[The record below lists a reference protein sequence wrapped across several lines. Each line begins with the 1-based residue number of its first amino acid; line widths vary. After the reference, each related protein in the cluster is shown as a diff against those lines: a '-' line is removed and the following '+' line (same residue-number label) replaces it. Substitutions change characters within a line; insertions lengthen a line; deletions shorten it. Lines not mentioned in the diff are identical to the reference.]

1 MAKASL
7 ECQSCCQQVGF
18 SAANTVQVLDGE
30 SEPER
35 KTQLEAELKEK
46 QTAFDTLMKQFEVR
60 QGAAGG
66 RVQQLSEQ
74 AQLNEMTDGRPAGGI
89 AGRGGAGLRLTGGE
103 LQQVV

>member
-1 MAKASL
+1 MPELLPAS
-7 ECQSCCQQVGF
+7 GF

-35 KTQLEAELKEK
+35 KTQLQAELKEK

-66 RVQQLSEQ
+66 KSPAALGAGSAEWK
-74 AQLNEMTDGRPAGGI
+74 LTDGRPAGGI
-89 AGRGGAGLRLTGGE
+89 AGYGGAGLRLTGEE